1 MIDGEPRFGPW
12 QVHRVEDILAELLPA
27 PGPPRILAVDGR
39 SGSGK
44 TTAAERMAGRVPG
57 SAVVHTDDIV
67 WNHAMFDWA
76 ELITEGVLGPVRRGE
91 AVTFR
96 PPAWNAHGRA
106 GAVVVPAGC
115 PLLVVEGV
123 GIGRRELAPLVD
135 ALIWVQTDVAIA
147 RERGE
152 VRDSAIPD
160 AVGWDEWQVEE
171 LPFLATDRPWERAD
185 LVVAGASEVPTTRPP
200 RSSLHVPA
208 DDDGSTGA
216 AAALVISPVDLRL
229 APLRR

>member
-44 TTAAERMAGRVPG
+44 TTAAERMAGGVPG

-96 PPAWNAHGRA
+96 PPAWNAPR
-106 GAVVVPAGC
+106 PR
-115 PLLVVEGV
+115 
-123 GIGRRELAPLVD
+123 GRRRRSGRLSA
-135 ALIWVQTDVAIA
+135 A
-147 RERGE
+147 RRRGC
-152 VRDSAIPD
+152 
-160 AVGWDEWQVEE
+160 GH
-171 LPFLATDRPWERAD
+171 RPA
-185 LVVAGASEVPTTRPP
+185 
-200 RSSLHVPA
+200 
-208 DDDGSTGA
+208 
-216 AAALVISPVDLRL
+216 
-229 APLRR
+229 

>member
-76 ELITEGVLGPVRRGE
+76 ELITEGEWRIADRAHRLVRGGPIDTGNRR
-91 AVTFR
+91 
-96 PPAWNAHGRA
+96 
-106 GAVVVPAGC
+106 
-115 PLLVVEGV
+115 
-123 GIGRRELAPLVD
+123 
-135 ALIWVQTDVAIA
+135 
-147 RERGE
+147 
-152 VRDSAIPD
+152 SK
-160 AVGWDEWQVEE
+160 
-171 LPFLATDRPWERAD
+171 
-185 LVVAGASEVPTTRPP
+185 
-200 RSSLHVPA
+200 
-208 DDDGSTGA
+208 
-216 AAALVISPVDLRL
+216 
-229 APLRR
+229 